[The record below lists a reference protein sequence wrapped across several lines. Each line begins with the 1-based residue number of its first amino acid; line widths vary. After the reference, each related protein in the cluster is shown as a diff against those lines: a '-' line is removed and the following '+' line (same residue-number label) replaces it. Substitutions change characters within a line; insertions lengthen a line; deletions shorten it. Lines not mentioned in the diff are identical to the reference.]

1 MSVEELRIDIIQ
13 GDAIRVNAV
22 IYDFPLPGDKTGA
35 LVDPDSH
42 VIQLLKPDGT
52 QEGTDYASPTKRDTG
67 RFYQNIALPADAETD
82 EWKVSWAAT
91 LNSLTSTKRI
101 SFKVIE

>member
-1 MSVEELRIDIIQ
+1 MSVEELRIDVIR

-22 IYDFPLPGDKTGA
+22 IKDFPLPGDKTGA

-42 VIQLLKPDGT
+42 VIQLLKPDGSQQGSNYT
-52 QEGTDYASPTKRDTG
+52 SPTKRDTG
-67 RFYQNIALPADAETD
+67 RFYQNIVIPSGGVAG

-91 LNSLTSTKRI
+91 LSALTSTKRV